1 MIKAFVSAVFAGV
14 VLAGAGAGLVTAAE
28 KGHKD
33 DAHKHDDK
41 QHKSH
46 HGGVVSHV
54 GHEEYELV
62 AKPGSLT
69 LYISEDEK
77 PVLSKGAAASVT
89 LMSGAE
95 KSTVKLE
102 PAGDNKLEAKGTFK
116 VPSGTKVLATVN
128 LPGKKPQQIRFTL
141 K

>member
-1 MIKAFVSAVFAGV
+1 MRALAYAIFVSV
-14 VLAGAGAGLVTAAE
+14 VLSGSDAGLVSAAE
-28 KGHKD
+28 KAHKED
-33 DAHKHDDK
+33 GHKHDDK
-41 QHKSH
+41 DHKSH

-54 GHEEYELV
+54 GHHEYELV
-62 AKPGSLT
+62 AKADTLT
-69 LYISEDEK
+69 LYLSEDEK
-77 PVLSKGAAASVT
+77 PVPSKGATASLT

-116 VPSGTKVLATVN
+116 IGKGMKVLATVN
-128 LPGKKPQQIRFTL
+128 LPGKKPEQIRFTL